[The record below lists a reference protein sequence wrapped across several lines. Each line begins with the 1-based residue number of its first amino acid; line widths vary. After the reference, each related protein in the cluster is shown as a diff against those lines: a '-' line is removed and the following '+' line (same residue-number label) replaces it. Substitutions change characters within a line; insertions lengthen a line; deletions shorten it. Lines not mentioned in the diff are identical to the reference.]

1 MTDQP
6 PIQPTPVGALRFNTV
21 TAQLEYFDGNV
32 YVDII
37 TDSPERHT
45 GATRALRMVGIKL
58 SQTRRVADVEF
69 ITIDTTGNGV
79 DFGDLTQSAS
89 QGAGLGS
96 RTRAIAGGGTPSSP
110 GGTNNIDFATIAS
123 TGNFSDFG
131 DFITTGFARIA
142 VANATRGVFFGKAI
156 APSSTNHIEYIT
168 IAATGN
174 SVDFGDLT
182 AARHTGGAAGNA
194 TRGIAI
200 GGGPNSGSSTLGTS
214 DFVTISSTGNAAEFG
229 DLAVGVWNT
238 RGGNCGNAVRGLVT
252 GGDSGTTNTIQFVTI
267 STLGKT
273 QDFGDRTEA
282 GSQVAHMSSTTRACF
297 QGDSSPYNN
306 VIDYVQ
312 VMTTGNAIDFGD
324 LSTAPNGSGY
334 AAGAS
339 NGHGGLG

>member
-1 MTDQP
+1 MTEQP

-45 GATRALRMVGIKL
+45 GATRALIMGGIKL
-58 SQTRRVADVEF
+58 SPTRRVADVEF

-96 RTRAIAGGGTPSSP
+96 RTRAVAGGGTPSSP

-168 IAATGN
+168 IAAT
-174 SVDFGDLT
+174 
-182 AARHTGGAAGNA
+182 
-194 TRGIAI
+194 
-200 GGGPNSGSSTLGTS
+200 
-214 DFVTISSTGNAAEFG
+214 
-229 DLAVGVWNT
+229 
-238 RGGNCGNAVRGLVT
+238 
-252 GGDSGTTNTIQFVTI
+252 
-267 STLGKT
+267 
-273 QDFGDRTEA
+273 
-282 GSQVAHMSSTTRACF
+282 
-297 QGDSSPYNN
+297 
-306 VIDYVQ
+306 
-312 VMTTGNAIDFGD
+312 
-324 LSTAPNGSGY
+324 
-334 AAGAS
+334 
-339 NGHGGLG
+339 